1 MHVLTIIKNLVSIG
15 QIVDQGMQ
23 VQFTH
28 LGFFIKEEGQIITKG
43 GWEGRMFILDTNDIS
58 ITLFAKE
65 QKVEL
70 DIDLWQTRIS
80 HVVVKDLL
88 HDIKINLNIIFNTVS
103 NT

>member
-1 MHVLTIIKNLVSIG
+1 MHILTIIKNLLSIR

-43 GWEGRMFILDTNDIS
+43 RWEGRMFILDTNDINT
-58 ITLFAKE
+58 TLFAKG

-70 DIDLWQTRIS
+70 DIDLWQKRVS
-80 HVVVKDLL
+80 HV
-88 HDIKINLNIIFNTVS
+88 
-103 NT
+103 